1 MVERHRL
8 NSWHSIW
15 VYPVVMAIQHAW
27 RVDPSQSKIAFK
39 VSYMLLGVIT
49 GEFRRYSGTV
59 LTDDTF
65 DELKVTVVVDVES
78 MTTFHSQRDA
88 GMLSPVFFD
97 AGNFPVIKFVSGSCR
112 RVSTGGLFELS
123 GLLTICERSVPLM
136 MMVSMAS
143 YRVGGG
149 AAVARR
155 LGAAGAMGATGGSG
169 SSGPAGGS
177 VGGSSPVGGSGP
189 AGGSDSPD
197 SAVFTFSG
205 MLRRSAF
212 GLGGKDT
219 PDQDSVADLVEFS
232 GEATI
237 RRSVGEER
245 GV

>member
-1 MVERHRL
+1 MIERHRL
-8 NSWHSIW
+8 NSWHFIW
-15 VYPVVMAIQHAW
+15 LYQTVMAIQHAW

-39 VSYMLLGVIT
+39 ASYMLLGVIT
-49 GEFRRYSGTV
+49 GEFRHYSGTV

-65 DELKVTVVVDVES
+65 DELKVTVIVDVES
-78 MTTFHSQRDA
+78 MTTFHPQRDA
-88 GMLSPVFFD
+88 GMLSPALFD
-97 AGNFPVIKFVSGSCR
+97 AGNFPVIKFVSSSCR

-123 GLLTICERSVPLM
+123 GLLTICERTVPLM
-136 MMVSMAS
+136 MMVSLAS
-143 YRVGGG
+143 YSVGGG
-149 AAVARR
+149 TSVAGR
-155 LGAAGAMGATGGSG
+155 LGAAGAMGPTD
-169 SSGPAGGS
+169 
-177 VGGSSPVGGSGP
+177 
-189 AGGSDSPD
+189 GSDPAS

-237 RRSVGEER
+237 RRSVGEEK